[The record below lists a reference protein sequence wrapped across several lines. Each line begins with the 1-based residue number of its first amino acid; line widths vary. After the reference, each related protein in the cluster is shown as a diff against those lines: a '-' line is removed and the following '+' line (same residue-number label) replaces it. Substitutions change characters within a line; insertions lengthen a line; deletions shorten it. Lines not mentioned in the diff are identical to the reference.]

1 MAGAAT
7 IWQRGRRGLASSA
20 LLPRMA
26 TAAPTVPILVVVIL
40 VGGELWAALVTL
52 TLAIA
57 MIEFAPAV
65 GISRRD
71 PLLVI
76 LVAAAAAIPAA
87 ALVDD
92 IPRTWPLTA
101 ALLAI
106 AALPIAAGA
115 GLRLGGLITTTDI
128 PALAPRIA
136 YAAFALLYFAWLGSF
151 FVALRELP
159 QGEEWTLLAFFSVM
173 AADTGAFAVGK
184 LFGRRPLVPRLSPNK
199 TVEGALGGF
208 AAGFAA
214 VLLIN
219 LLPDLDIAIWKMVIL
234 ALALPVMAELGDL
247 AESTLKRSLDV
258 KDLGGVLPGH
268 GGMPDRLDSLLFGV
282 PTVYFFVLWVVI

>member
-184 LFGRRPLVPRLSPNK
+184 LFGRRPLVPRL
-199 TVEGALGGF
+199 
-208 AAGFAA
+208 
-214 VLLIN
+214 IN
-219 LLPDLDIAIWKMVIL
+219 IP
-234 ALALPVMAELGDL
+234 
-247 AESTLKRSLDV
+247 SSQ
-258 KDLGGVLPGH
+258 
-268 GGMPDRLDSLLFGV
+268 
-282 PTVYFFVLWVVI
+282 